1 MSENNNTEKITE
13 NIENPNT
20 ENTSNEFNGKII
32 LKYLL
37 KNKLYVIIATLL
49 AAIGSVIYVLTLPNW
64 YLSVANAVP
73 PKSAGNALESMLG
86 GFASSLKELG
96 LSKLT
101 GGKGGGDQYSFL
113 VILESRTLAD
123 SMIAKYDLA
132 KSYFPD
138 EDLSKIKPS
147 DVREMF
153 YENLTIEYLD
163 DGNYN
168 IGIMDKDSTRVAAMA
183 MDYINMA
190 NALAQRI
197 YKEET
202 GVNKAYLE
210 SRVSGIDS
218 LLRETSKELAAY
230 SSKTGIINPEGQG
243 KAFVEA
249 VATLKYEL
257 YSQEVL
263 LESMKSKLGEND
275 FNTKSQEKTIK
286 VLRDKLREIENKPGF
301 AGNFTMSDAGEKG
314 INFLSKTA
322 EFEALT
328 KLKLFMQ
335 PMLEEA
341 KVNENR
347 NLVTLTIVDYP
358 ITPDK
363 KEKPK
368 RSLIVAGITLGAML
382 LSILVL
388 LGVFSLKRLK
398 KELNSI
404 E

>member
-1 MSENNNTEKITE
+1 MSDNNNINNQTTENNTIND
-13 NIENPNT
+13 
-20 ENTSNEFNGKII
+20 FNGKLI

-37 KNKLYVIIATLL
+37 KNKLYVIIATIL

-73 PKSAGNALESMLG
+73 PKSSGSGLESMLG
-86 GFASSLKELG
+86 GFTSSLKELG

-101 GGKGGGDQYSFL
+101 GKGGGDQYSFL

-123 SMIAKYDLA
+123 SMIAKYDLVKA
-132 KSYFPD
+132 YFPD
-138 EDLSKIKPS
+138 EDPKEIKPS
-147 DVREMF
+147 YVREMF
-153 YENLTIEYLD
+153 YENLVVEYLD

-168 IGIMDKDSTRVAAMA
+168 IGIMDKDSTRVAAMV
-183 MDYINMA
+183 MDYIAMA
-190 NALAQRI
+190 NNLAQRI
-197 YKEET
+197 YQEET

-210 SRVSGIDS
+210 TRLNSIDS
-218 LLRETSKELAAY
+218 LLQETSKNLAAY
-230 SSKTGIINPEGQG
+230 SRQTGIISPEGQS

-257 YSQEVL
+257 YTQEVL
-263 LESMKSKLGEND
+263 LESMKSRFGEND
-275 FNTKSQEKTIK
+275 FNTKNQENTIK
-286 VLRDKLREIENKPGF
+286 VLRGKLKEMENKPGF
-301 AGNFTMSDAGEKG
+301 AGNFSLADAGEKG
-314 INFLSKTA
+314 INFLAKSA

-388 LGVFSLKRLK
+388 LGVFSIKRLK
-398 KELNSI
+398 KELNTI